1 MLHYVHAMGVK
12 LRKTFAVLIFIS
24 GTLIVFITNLAFL
37 VLYDITLPYPFS
49 AFLNSEM
56 EIVYRLGWIQWIGG
70 AIWMGVLAYQ
80 SK

>member
-1 MLHYVHAMGVK
+1 MIHYFRTKGDEMK
-12 LRKTFAVLIFIS
+12 KTFAVLLFIS
-24 GTLIVFITNLAFL
+24 GSLIVFVTNLAFL
-37 VLYDITLPYPFS
+37 ILYDITLPYPFS

-70 AIWMGVLAYQ
+70 ALWMGVLAYQ